1 MYELEGMNLTPHF
14 TYKEMTAS
22 KSHPEVRNV
31 PDEKQVENLITVC
44 LWLEKLRDRYNKHY
58 PSEDGKE
65 QPIKINSGYRS
76 PMLNRAVGGQVDS
89 NHLTGCAGAPGFF
102 RG

>member
-1 MYELEGMNLTPHF
+1 MNQNNETMLTPHF
-14 TYKEMTAS
+14 SLREMTAS
-22 KSHPEVRNV
+22 RSHKEVWNH
-31 PDEKQVENLITVC
+31 PNDYQIDNLIRVC
-44 LWLEKLRDRYNKHY
+44 QWLELLRERYNLYY
-58 PSEDGKE
+58 PREDGRE